1 MKINLVKKLTID
13 EYCRKHADAIPGF
26 EEFLGHLKNV
36 NWSKSKDI
44 VDYFGPNKVRTIG
57 NNRLRF
63 EMGGNN
69 HRMIIKYV
77 FGRKTIFF
85 FIKFIGTREEYNII
99 DALNVDLY

>member
-36 NWSKSKDI
+36 NWRKSKDI

-69 HRMIIKYV
+69 YRMIIKYV
-77 FGRKTIFF
+77 FGKKTIFF
-85 FIKFIGTREEYNII
+85 FIMFIGTREEYNQI